1 MPMARTCSIAS
12 VLGKW
17 LSIDI
22 RVRPA
27 SIGSIVT
34 RPSLRGKSSFGVPS
48 SLREPVDEDEST
60 RRIGLDD
67 VPEAARLVAGRPGH
81 VVLDVAAGRQVVGGE
96 GGGVGRR
103 TPPALELARIG
114 PQLPDA
120 LRRRVELGGQGHG
133 QGVGVLADGGDS
145 HASVS
150 LLLVMR
156 SVMRSMRPRHSAS
169 YWSSRPRA
177 RRSPSML
184 VRTTLR
190 RPRALLGDQAG
201 PLEHGDVLLDRREA
215 HRVVPGQLGDALA
228 AAERAQDDVAP
239 GGVGQGGED
248 VVGVEGGLH

>member
-1 MPMARTCSIAS
+1 MAS

-34 RPSLRGKSSFGVPS
+34 RPSLRGNVVVRRPVVVG
-48 SLREPVDEDEST
+48 EPVDEDEPA

-81 VVLDVAAGRQVVGGE
+81 VVLDVAAGSQVVGGE

-114 PQLPDA
+114 PELPDA
-120 LRRRVELGGQGHG
+120 LGRGVELGGQGHG
-133 QGVGVLADGGDS
+133 QGVGVLADGSDS
-145 HASVS
+145 HVLIS

-156 SVMRSMRPRHSAS
+156 SVMRSMRPRQSDLVLVEQAT
-169 YWSSRPRA
+169 RQAQTLDVRA
-177 RRSPSML
+177 HDLAPAG
-184 VRTTLR
+184 
-190 RPRALLGDQAG
+190 ALLGDEAG
-201 PLEHGDVLLDRREA
+201 PLEHGDVLLDGREA
-215 HRVVPGQLGDALA
+215 HRVVPGQLGDALIA
-228 AAERAQDDVAP
+228 TERPQDDVAP
-239 GGVGQGGED
+239 GGVRQCGED
-248 VVGVEGGLH
+248 VVGVEGGIH